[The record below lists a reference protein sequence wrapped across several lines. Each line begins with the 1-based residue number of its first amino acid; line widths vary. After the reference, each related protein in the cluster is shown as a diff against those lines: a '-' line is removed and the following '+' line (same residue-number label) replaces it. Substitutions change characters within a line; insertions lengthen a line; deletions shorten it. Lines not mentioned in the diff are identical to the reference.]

1 MNKENFSFQQN
12 DQYSKVVQQKLGAVL
27 HTLKENSSIPMP
39 LKIAFQAVREMFE
52 LQNDTL
58 EYLQEQMPKK
68 ASKAELHQLLAQ
80 KVSVV
85 DLSSSLGDFRDILD
99 KKISAAEF
107 NTTLEESHAI
117 TRIDRRIEAI
127 ESKANSE
134 NEIMSCVMRE
144 IGDTVDRLQK
154 EIQKRTEDINRE
166 SKELKSVVGKVNE
179 KFERQLEKQKG

>member
-1 MNKENFSFQQN
+1 MRLFQRC
-12 DQYSKVVQQKLGAVL
+12 
-27 HTLKENSSIPMP
+27 I
-39 LKIAFQAVREMFE
+39 E
-52 LQNDTL
+52 LRST
-58 EYLQEQMPKK
+58 
-68 ASKAELHQLLAQ
+68 
-80 KVSVV
+80 
-85 DLSSSLGDFRDILD
+85 DLFLD